1 MYLKRLRDLR
11 EDSDL
16 RQRQLAELLNI
27 KQQQYSLYETGK
39 RDLPL
44 QYALELSKFYNISID
59 YLVEQ
64 TDIKEPYPKK

>member
-64 TDIKEPYPKK
+64 TDIKERYPKK